1 MAAIEVVEVDM
12 TTEETMAAA
21 AATMAAIEEDM
32 MVVIEVD
39 MTEVEAE
46 VDMTEEDPI
55 EDEVV
60 AAVAAVEEVADRIR
74 LRSKL

>member
-1 MAAIEVVEVDM
+1 MVEVDM

-60 AAVAAVEEVADRIR
+60 AAVAAVEEVTDRIR